1 MTGNFSTALLYG
13 DLFRIFLL
21 SLTSPR
27 PASRLSINDSRFLPH
42 PLLTTTQQ
50 QDQTLDIVG
59 CRPQKAAT
67 MMKTGVMRQARVYR
81 VALQAA
87 TRVRIVPRT
96 LPSALSALSSTPK
109 ALAAPSINS
118 LASLAR
124 YYSSEAAASNEQ
136 DQQPKLVTKFAGLAD
151 LGVNPRI
158 VSSITQG
165 MGYEDMTP
173 VQSRTIEAALNGTDL

>member
-1 MTGNFSTALLYG
+1 
-13 DLFRIFLL
+13 
-21 SLTSPR
+21 
-27 PASRLSINDSRFLPH
+27 
-42 PLLTTTQQ
+42 
-50 QDQTLDIVG
+50 
-59 CRPQKAAT
+59 

-87 TRVRIVPRT
+87 TRVRIAPRT
-96 LPSALSALSSTPK
+96 LPSALSALSSAPK